1 MGSDSVGITVA
12 TKRRKNR
19 KITRTTSAIVP
30 ARVKVT
36 SCRAS
41 RTDAER
47 SLMGV
52 IDTEAGICDCNSG
65 SFARM
70 VSTTFT
76 VLAPGWRWMAIVID
90 VSPLKVAQVR
100 RFSILSSTLATS
112 RKRTGKPPL
121 MLMIKLPKSRALVS
135 CLLACRISDCLGPSS
150 VPTGV
155 LTLAARK
162 AALSS
167 SRPMLL
173 ASSASG
179 LTRTRTAKRLAP

>member
-30 ARVKVT
+30 ISVSVT

-52 IDTEAGICDCNSG
+52 IDTEAGICACNSG
-65 SFARM
+65 SLARM

-76 VLAPGWRWMAIVID
+76 VLAPGWR
-90 VSPLKVAQVR
+90 
-100 RFSILSSTLATS
+100 
-112 RKRTGKPPL
+112 
-121 MLMIKLPKSRALVS
+121 
-135 CLLACRISDCLGPSS
+135 
-150 VPTGV
+150 
-155 LTLAARK
+155 
-162 AALSS
+162 
-167 SRPMLL
+167 
-173 ASSASG
+173 
-179 LTRTRTAKRLAP
+179 